1 MYISTELWLFV
12 SVCVRVCERNKLVSS
27 EVTNRDDYLSE
38 ELSSEEDIP
47 EENIV
52 EVQSILIDH
61 GPILF
66 LLIQF
71 VLLSMARTRMS
82 LE

>member
-1 MYISTELWLFV
+1 MV
-12 SVCVRVCERNKLVSS
+12 VCVRVYERNKLVSS

-47 EENIV
+47 KEIIV

-61 GPILF
+61 GLILF

-71 VLLSMARTRMS
+71 ALLSMACTRMS

>member
-1 MYISTELWLFV
+1 MV
-12 SVCVRVCERNKLVSS
+12 VCVRVYERNKLVSS

-71 VLLSMARTRMS
+71 DLLSMACTRMS

>member
-1 MYISTELWLFV
+1 M
-12 SVCVRVCERNKLVSS
+12 RVCERNKLVSS

-38 ELSSEEDIP
+38 ELSSVEDIP

-61 GPILF
+61 GLILF

-71 VLLSMARTRMS
+71 ALLSMACTRMC

>member
-1 MYISTELWLFV
+1 M
-12 SVCVRVCERNKLVSS
+12 RVCERNKLVSS

-38 ELSSEEDIP
+38 ELSSVEDIP
-47 EENIV
+47 EEIIV

-61 GPILF
+61 GLILF

-71 VLLSMARTRMS
+71 ALLSMACTRMC

>member
-1 MYISTELWLFV
+1 M
-12 SVCVRVCERNKLVSS
+12 RVCERNKLVSS

-52 EVQSILIDH
+52 EVQCILIDH
-61 GPILF
+61 GLILF
-66 LLIQF
+66 IDSIRLIVDGLYKNVSGMILVIFRDRQP
-71 VLLSMARTRMS
+71 
-82 LE
+82 EINH

>member
-1 MYISTELWLFV
+1 M
-12 SVCVRVCERNKLVSS
+12 SS
-27 EVTNRDDYLSE
+27 AVTNRDDYLSE

-61 GPILF
+61 GPILL

-71 VLLSMARTRMS
+71 VLLSMACTRMS

>member
-1 MYISTELWLFV
+1 M
-12 SVCVRVCERNKLVSS
+12 RVCERNKLVSS

-38 ELSSEEDIP
+38 ELSSVEDIP

-61 GPILF
+61 GLILF
-66 LLIQF
+66 LSIQF
-71 VLLSMARTRMS
+71 ALLSMACTRMC

>member
-1 MYISTELWLFV
+1 MY
-12 SVCVRVCERNKLVSS
+12 ERNKLVSS

-71 VLLSMARTRMS
+71 VLLSMACTRMS
-82 LE
+82 LEWFSWFPWSKPEINH

>member
-1 MYISTELWLFV
+1 MV
-12 SVCVRVCERNKLVSS
+12 VCVRVYERNKLVSS

-38 ELSSEEDIP
+38 ELGSEEDIP
-47 EENIV
+47 EEIIV

-61 GPILF
+61 GLILF

-71 VLLSMARTRMS
+71 VLLSMACTRMS

>member
-1 MYISTELWLFV
+1 M
-12 SVCVRVCERNKLVSS
+12 RVCERNKLVSS

-38 ELSSEEDIP
+38 ELSSVEDIP
-47 EENIV
+47 EEIIV

-61 GPILF
+61 GFILF

-71 VLLSMARTRMS
+71 ALLSMACTRMC

>member
-1 MYISTELWLFV
+1 M
-12 SVCVRVCERNKLVSS
+12 RVCERNKLVSS

-38 ELSSEEDIP
+38 ELSSVEDIP

-61 GPILF
+61 GLILF

-71 VLLSMARTRMS
+71 ALLSMACTRMS

>member
-1 MYISTELWLFV
+1 MREY
-12 SVCVRVCERNKLVSS
+12 ERNKLVSS

-38 ELSSEEDIP
+38 ELSSVEDIP
-47 EENIV
+47 EEIIV

-61 GPILF
+61 GLILF

-71 VLLSMARTRMS
+71 ALLSMACTRMS

>member
-1 MYISTELWLFV
+1 M
-12 SVCVRVCERNKLVSS
+12 RVCERNKLVSS
-27 EVTNRDDYLSE
+27 EVTDRDDYLSE
-38 ELSSEEDIP
+38 ELSSVEDIP

-61 GPILF
+61 GLILF

-71 VLLSMARTRMS
+71 ALLSMACTRMS

>member
-1 MYISTELWLFV
+1 M
-12 SVCVRVCERNKLVSS
+12 RVCERNKLVSS

-38 ELSSEEDIP
+38 ELSSVEDIP

-52 EVQSILIDH
+52 EVQRILIDH
-61 GPILF
+61 GLILF

-71 VLLSMARTRMS
+71 ALLSMACTRMC

>member
-1 MYISTELWLFV
+1 MV
-12 SVCVRVCERNKLVSS
+12 VCVRVYERNKLVSS

-38 ELSSEEDIP
+38 ELSSVEDIP

-61 GPILF
+61 GLILF

-71 VLLSMARTRMS
+71 ALLSMACTRMS